1 MITETHTK
9 NWYIVH
15 TYSGFEERVKQNLKQ
30 RVEAMGVSDAFGDI
44 RIPTE
49 TLVEM
54 KKVSWPGKNEVIG
67 TTVVVIVACFIF
79 GFYLFIVD
87 QGLSWL
93 IDKLFI
99 TAGVSPA

>member
-1 MITETHTK
+1 MKPIKE
-9 NWYIVH
+9 WW
-15 TYSGFEERVKQNLKQ
+15 
-30 RVEAMGVSDAFGDI
+30 
-44 RIPTE
+44 PT
-49 TLVEM
+49 TRDFFRDVWVEM

-93 IDKLFI
+93 IDKLFV
-99 TAGVSPA
+99 ASGVAPA